1 MSDGYL
7 GPFESTSHFAER
19 ACEAAT
25 YDVYG
30 ITTMESGK
38 FTGVNRLKGPG
49 VATDVYGV
57 TQMGGRTPHRFTD
70 IRYLFLNAWQM
81 DR

>member
-1 MSDGYL
+1 MVDLLSNKGCLMVIWDPL
-7 GPFESTSHFAER
+7 SQHHIFAER

-70 IRYLFLNAWQM
+70 TRF
-81 DR
+81 

>member
-1 MSDGYL
+1 M
-7 GPFESTSHFAER
+7 
-19 ACEAAT
+19 
-25 YDVYG
+25 YG

-38 FTGVNRLKGPG
+38 FSGVNRLKGPG

-70 IRYLFLNAWQM
+70 INTNI
-81 DR
+81 